1 MKLLVLG
8 SKGQLGRCLG
18 DQLANTDHDVVY
30 ASRDQIDIT
39 DFHNTNL
46 IIKDI
51 KAHIVINTIAFT
63 AVDRAEEDKELA
75 NLTNN
80 LAVQN
85 LANICVELDCWL
97 IHISTDYVF
106 DGTSSVPYLEI
117 EKTNPQ
123 GIYGVTKL
131 KGEQAIESSGCKHL
145 IMRTA
150 WVFSEYG
157 SNFLKT
163 MLHLGHDRN
172 ELSIVG
178 DQFGCPT
185 YAQDIA
191 KAIIK
196 MINSLSIKIPQSG
209 TYHYCG
215 DKPCSWFD
223 FAKEIFQEASDQGL
237 NTPNKVFSI
246 NTSQYPTLAKRPA
259 YSVLD
264 TSKIRN
270 TFGVMPSDWNAA
282 IPKII
287 SSLQKSQ

>member
-1 MKLLVLG
+1 LKLLVLG

-51 KAHIVINTIAFT
+51 KAHIVINTSAFT
-63 AVDRAEEDKELA
+63 AVDRAEEDKKLA

-85 LANICVELDCWL
+85 LANICDELDCWL

-106 DGTSSVPYLEI
+106 DGTSSIPYLEI
-117 EKTNPQ
+117 ERTNPQ

-131 KGEQAIESSGCKHL
+131 KGEQAIKSSGCKHL
-145 IMRTA
+145 IIRTA

-163 MLHLGHDRN
+163 MLHLGRDRN

-191 KAIIK
+191 KAIVTI
-196 MINSLSIKIPQSG
+196 INSLNIKIPQSG
-209 TYHYCG
+209 IYHYCG

-223 FAKEIFQEASDQGL
+223 FAKEIFQKASDQGL
-237 NTPNKVFSI
+237 NTPDKVFSI

-264 TSKIRN
+264 TSKIRD
-270 TFGVMPSDWNAA
+270 TFGVAPSDWNAA
-282 IPKII
+282 ISKVI
-287 SSLQKSQ
+287 SSLQKSR